1 MLRKCRFQLFMHQP
15 DVFEAEP
22 HCLIHR
28 VQLTLNILD
37 SKLAVLIDFLDSML
51 GFVDLNKTSAVGG
64 REGLLSILSQ
74 SFLGV

>member
-1 MLRKCRFQLFMHQP
+1 
-15 DVFEAEP
+15 
-22 HCLIHR
+22 